1 MFGYLRMK
9 NIEWAAL
16 EYNFTLEKSVLESQA
31 MLKGE
36 NMEGLTI
43 NS

>member
-1 MFGYLRMK
+1 MFIFLRMK
-9 NIEWAAL
+9 NIEWAGL

-36 NMEGLTI
+36 NMEGLSI